1 MTNSYRKDANFKNP
15 IQLNFR
21 VAKVEKGI
29 LEEFALLT
37 GRTQTDIIRELINSL
52 KDKIPAADLYK
63 TPFDSLN

>member
-52 KDKIPAADLYK
+52 KDKIPAADLYR

>member
-21 VAKVEKGI
+21 VAKVKKGI

-52 KDKIPAADLYK
+52 KDKISAADLYR